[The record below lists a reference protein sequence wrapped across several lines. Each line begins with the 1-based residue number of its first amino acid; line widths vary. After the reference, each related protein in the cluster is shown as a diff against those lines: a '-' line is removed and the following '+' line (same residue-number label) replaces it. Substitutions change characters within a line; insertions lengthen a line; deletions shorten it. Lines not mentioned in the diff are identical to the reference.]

1 MKILKRNGQR
11 VRFDKQK
18 IVNAITKAS
27 NEQSEDSRLLDSQIY
42 AIADVIEHRLMKLNQ
57 EVTVEAIQ
65 EMVIDELIAL
75 GKPYTELTKAYTIYR
90 YNHELRR
97 KANSTD
103 EAILGLIHCTNKEAM
118 DENSNKNALIAATQR
133 DLIAGEVSRDL
144 TSRMLL
150 PEKIS
155 QAHKDGIL
163 HFHDADYFIQPIFNC
178 FSSKTQFVTG
188 DGVVAFNQCVD
199 GQIVEVLD
207 KDGNWR
213 TATVKKYGKQKM
225 QIVTLKMGRTIKQI
239 KCTANHRWILKNGD
253 VTTNLKVGDKLA
265 LLEPTNNTDEINSK
279 MFTLGFILGDGND
292 YHGKNS
298 EGVTV
303 RLCQNKI
310 QYLEHFI
317 KAGYS
322 VSSYQYD
329 NGDIKLAKA
338 GHAFKQSFL
347 NSKAWKLLSKNDV
360 ISLFKGYYA
369 ADGFKDRHGIATS
382 DARLAE
388 MIRDISAVAG
398 YFICSENKEVRN
410 TNFKTN
416 AILYV
421 FRFMKYQTTNKNW
434 RVVSIHKTSDAK
446 HDAWCVEEPITHSFT
461 LANGIVTGNC
471 CLINISD
478 MLDNGTC
485 INGKMIESPK
495 SFQVACTV
503 MTQII
508 AAVASSQYGGQSVD
522 IRHLAKYIRKAKEKI
537 EKQIRETA
545 PDLDETTF
553 NALVQMRLKDEIKAG
568 VQTIQ
573 YQINT
578 LMTTNGQSPFVTL
591 FMWLKEDE
599 YIEETAMLIEEIL
612 KQRIQGIKNQHGVY
626 VTPSFPHR
634 GLLYKYFLYK

>member
-1 MKILKRNGQR
+1 MKIIKRNGQR
-11 VRFDKQK
+11 VRFHKQK

-27 NEQSEDSRLLDSQIY
+27 NEQAEESKLLDSQIY
-42 AIADVIEHRLMKLNQ
+42 AIADVIEHRLLKLNQ

-75 GKPYTELTKAYTIYR
+75 GKPYAELTKAYTIYR

-118 DENSNKNALIAATQR
+118 DENSNKNALLAATQR

-144 TSRMLL
+144 ANRVLL

-155 QAHKDGIL
+155 QAHKDGVI
-163 HFHDADYFIQPIFNC
+163 HVHDEDYMIQPIFNC
-178 FSSKTQFVTG
+178 
-188 DGVVAFNQCVD
+188 A
-199 GQIVEVLD
+199 
-207 KDGNWR
+207 
-213 TATVKKYGKQKM
+213 
-225 QIVTLKMGRTIKQI
+225 
-239 KCTANHRWILKNGD
+239 
-253 VTTNLKVGDKLA
+253 
-265 LLEPTNNTDEINSK
+265 
-279 MFTLGFILGDGND
+279 
-292 YHGKNS
+292 
-298 EGVTV
+298 
-303 RLCQNKI
+303 
-310 QYLEHFI
+310 
-317 KAGYS
+317 
-322 VSSYQYD
+322 
-329 NGDIKLAKA
+329 
-338 GHAFKQSFL
+338 
-347 NSKAWKLLSKNDV
+347 
-360 ISLFKGYYA
+360 
-369 ADGFKDRHGIATS
+369 
-382 DARLAE
+382 
-388 MIRDISAVAG
+388 
-398 YFICSENKEVRN
+398 
-410 TNFKTN
+410 
-416 AILYV
+416 
-421 FRFMKYQTTNKNW
+421 
-434 RVVSIHKTSDAK
+434 
-446 HDAWCVEEPITHSFT
+446 
-461 LANGIVTGNC
+461 
-471 CLINISD
+471 LINISD

-522 IRHLAKYIRKAKEKI
+522 IRHLAKYIRVAKEKI

-545 PDLDETTF
+545 PDLDTETF
-553 NALVQMRLKDEIKAG
+553 NALVKMRLKDEVKAG

-634 GLLYKYFLYK
+634 GLLCKSFLYK

>member
-1 MKILKRNGQR
+1 MKIIKRNGQR

-27 NEQSEDSRLLDSQIY
+27 NEQAEDSKLLDSQIY
-42 AIADVIEHRLMKLNQ
+42 AIADVIEHRLLKLNQ

-75 GKPYTELTKAYTIYR
+75 GKPYAELTKAYAIYR

-103 EAILGLIHCTNKEAM
+103 DAILGLIHCTNKEAM

-144 TSRMLL
+144 TKRVLL
-150 PEKIS
+150 PEKLAK
-155 QAHKDGIL
+155 AHEEGIY
-163 HFHDADYFIQPIFNC
+163 HFHDTDYFIQPIFNC
-178 FSSKTQFVTG
+178 
-188 DGVVAFNQCVD
+188 
-199 GQIVEVLD
+199 
-207 KDGNWR
+207 
-213 TATVKKYGKQKM
+213 
-225 QIVTLKMGRTIKQI
+225 
-239 KCTANHRWILKNGD
+239 
-253 VTTNLKVGDKLA
+253 
-265 LLEPTNNTDEINSK
+265 
-279 MFTLGFILGDGND
+279 
-292 YHGKNS
+292 
-298 EGVTV
+298 
-303 RLCQNKI
+303 
-310 QYLEHFI
+310 
-317 KAGYS
+317 
-322 VSSYQYD
+322 
-329 NGDIKLAKA
+329 
-338 GHAFKQSFL
+338 
-347 NSKAWKLLSKNDV
+347 
-360 ISLFKGYYA
+360 
-369 ADGFKDRHGIATS
+369 
-382 DARLAE
+382 
-388 MIRDISAVAG
+388 
-398 YFICSENKEVRN
+398 
-410 TNFKTN
+410 
-416 AILYV
+416 
-421 FRFMKYQTTNKNW
+421 
-434 RVVSIHKTSDAK
+434 
-446 HDAWCVEEPITHSFT
+446 
-461 LANGIVTGNC
+461 
-471 CLINISD
+471 CLINIQD

-537 EKQIRETA
+537 EKQTRETA
-545 PDLDETTF
+545 PDLNTETF
-553 NALVQMRLKDEIKAG
+553 NALVNARLKDEVKAG

-626 VTPSFPHR
+626 VTPSFPKLIYVLDEHNCLK
-634 GLLYKYFLYK
+634 GGKYDYLTKLAVECSAKRMYPDYISAKKMRENYEGEVFSCINYCA